1 MHLQSPSSSSSSS
14 CHSVGALSKLKTLH
28 TSGNVKRPIKNITV
42 RISRGQNG
50 TKELG
55 EFGRYP
61 AVSSVNGVRARGL
74 LSPDLHI
81 KRNRLT
87 QKKRSDH
94 ASQTA
99 GIARKSHIFQNGSVE
114 V

>member
-1 MHLQSPSSSSSSS
+1 MASSSSSESGHSS
-14 CHSVGALSKLKTLH
+14 EAWSNLKTLH
-28 TSGNVKRPIKNITV
+28 TSGTITRPIENITV

-50 TKELG
+50 VKWLEDI
-55 EFGRYP
+55 GRYP

-81 KRNRLT
+81 KENRPA
-87 QKKRSDH
+87 QKKIRDH
-94 ASQTA
+94 ASQTV
-99 GIARKSHIFQNGSVE
+99 GIARKSHIFQYGAVE